1 VLRPFDGEGVRAVM
15 LVLLLMALI
24 AGIGI
29 AYNVG
34 YGAARGSWP
43 ATIDQTRHRRSGSM
57 RPPELV
63 LSRAFVF
70 EGRLGGRAGE
80 LPVTQHPP
88 SLTGPIR
95 GEPALAALAWWGPRF

>member
-1 VLRPFDGEGVRAVM
+1 VAGVLRPFDGEGVRAVM

-43 ATIDQTRHRRSGSM
+43 ATIHQMRH
-57 RPPELV
+57 
-63 LSRAFVF
+63 
-70 EGRLGGRAGE
+70 
-80 LPVTQHPP
+80 
-88 SLTGPIR
+88 
-95 GEPALAALAWWGPRF
+95 